1 MLSLQGHSLPY
12 GEAVTFWAL
21 GEMVKGHAGILES
34 DTADETA
41 EKLSRVVTEV
51 IAEPADAARVER
63 HLRPLAGLETEDIGA
78 GDRRSEAFAAWRRFL
93 EALAERRPLVLV
105 FEDLHWADDDLLDF
119 VDHLLDWATGVPIL
133 VLVTARPE
141 LLVRRPAWGGGTVN
155 SSTIRLSALS
165 DTETRS
171 LLDELLG
178 RSALSAEAHRT
189 LLERAGGNP
198 LYAQE
203 FARMLTDRRGEL
215 TLPESIHGIIAARLD
230 SLPRE
235 EKELLQDG
243 AVVGR
248 VFWLGAL
255 GSERWRLEET
265 LHSLERKEFVRR
277 ERSSSVGGEAEYS
290 FSHAL
295 VRDVAYEQ
303 IPRSQRAAKHRAA
316 AEWIESLGR
325 LEDHAEMLAHH
336 YVQALDYADAAG
348 EPAEQVAE
356 QAARAFREAGN
367 RAFSLNAYPAAS
379 RYYERALAISPNADL
394 LLSLAEAQA
403 RAGDMPAA
411 KQTYL
416 KAADEA
422 RRAGAVDQLARAALG
437 YGGRFV
443 WARAWG
449 DERLVPLL
457 EEALDALP
465 REDSDLRVRLLA
477 RLAAGPLRDT
487 LPPEPRMAMCREAVE
502 IARRLGNQ
510 ATLAYALDGLH
521 CSNWSPD
528 VLRERLQIAGELI
541 EVAAGVG
548 DAEREYAGH
557 DYRFHA
563 MIGIGDL
570 PAARSELET
579 KTALAEELGQPAQLW
594 DLAAGRAMLALFE
607 GRLTDAEA
615 TTLEALELGRSAQTA
630 NAKVA
635 FDLQM
640 YALRREQGR
649 LAEVVDSVKRA
660 VDDYP
665 AYPIWRTCSPMCWQ
679 DSNAGTRPVRPWRR
693 WRPKTSKSRSRCS
706 GSRASAC
713 CPTCAGISGPPSRP
727 PGFTG
732 HCSPTRSTTPR
743 RRPSCAWARCHA
755 VWGFSPR

>member
-1 MLSLQGHSLPY
+1 M
-12 GEAVTFWAL
+12 
-21 GEMVKGHAGILES
+21 
-34 DTADETA
+34 
-41 EKLSRVVTEV
+41 
-51 IAEPADAARVER
+51 
-63 HLRPLAGLETEDIGA
+63 
-78 GDRRSEAFAAWRRFL
+78 
-93 EALAERRPLVLV
+93 
-105 FEDLHWADDDLLDF
+105 
-119 VDHLLDWATGVPIL
+119 
-133 VLVTARPE
+133 
-141 LLVRRPAWGGGTVN
+141 
-155 SSTIRLSALS
+155 
-165 DTETRS
+165 
-171 LLDELLG
+171 
-178 RSALSAEAHRT
+178 
-189 LLERAGGNP
+189 
-198 LYAQE
+198 
-203 FARMLTDRRGEL
+203 
-215 TLPESIHGIIAARLD
+215 
-230 SLPRE
+230 
-235 EKELLQDG
+235 QDG

-277 ERSSSVGGEAEYS
+277 ERSSSVGGEAEYT

-303 IPRSQRAAKHRAA
+303 IPRSLRAAKHRAA

-411 KQTYL
+411 KETYL
-416 KAADEA
+416 EAADAA
-422 RRAGAVDQLARAALG
+422 RRAGSVDQLARAALG

-502 IARRLGNQ
+502 IARRLDNP
-510 ATLAYALDGLH
+510 ATLAYALDGLY

-528 VLRERLQIAGELI
+528 VLRERMQIAGELI
-541 EVAAGVG
+541 EVAAALG
-548 DAEREYAGH
+548 DAEREYAGTRPSLPRA
-557 DYRFHA
+557 DRA
-563 MIGIGDL
+563 RGPSRGAARARAPRPRWPRSLASRPSCGIGR
-570 PAARSELET
+570 RSRACSLSSR
-579 KTALAEELGQPAQLW
+579 
-594 DLAAGRAMLALFE
+594 AGWPRRRPPL
-607 GRLTDAEA
+607 
-615 TTLEALELGRSAQTA
+615 LEALELGRSAQTA

-665 AYPIWRTCSPMCWQ
+665 AYPIWRYVLADVLAGLGRRHEAGRGPGRARGRRLRGPGRDAVAREPQPAARRVPVSRGRRAGRAASRGTAPLRATQRHDAARAVPGLGVTRSG
-679 DSNAGTRPVRPWRR
+679 DSRRDDVRLGRR
-693 WRPKTSKSRSRCS
+693 GAALRGCARDEHPDGLRGS
-706 GSRASAC
+706 GSRTRPTTTRTCGCVAIVPAIASGRASSPPLLGHSRTSSDWRC
-713 CPTCAGISGPPSRP
+713 CRRRSSSCSGARHRFARGVRRRRRRAGRSPAPARPPRPGGPLPRSRP
-727 PGFTG
+727 ARDPRGRAPHRGPGRGAADRPAALPLRAVPGARLRGPGGGLRAG
-732 HCSPTRSTTPR
+732 HGARAGGGGVALWTCITSPRRATARSSATPR
-743 RRPSCAWARCHA
+743 CVP
-755 VWGFSPR
+755 SPRTTA

>member
-1 MLSLQGHSLPY
+1 M
-12 GEAVTFWAL
+12 
-21 GEMVKGHAGILES
+21 
-34 DTADETA
+34 
-41 EKLSRVVTEV
+41 R
-51 IAEPADAARVER
+51 
-63 HLRPLAGLETEDIGA
+63 
-78 GDRRSEAFAAWRRFL
+78 GDRRA
-93 EALAERRPLVLV
+93 
-105 FEDLHWADDDLLDF
+105 
-119 VDHLLDWATGVPIL
+119 
-133 VLVTARPE
+133 
-141 LLVRRPAWGGGTVN
+141 
-155 SSTIRLSALS
+155 
-165 DTETRS
+165 
-171 LLDELLG
+171 
-178 RSALSAEAHRT
+178 
-189 LLERAGGNP
+189 
-198 LYAQE
+198 
-203 FARMLTDRRGEL
+203 EL

-230 SLPRE
+230 SLPRA

-277 ERSSSVGGEAEYS
+277 ERSSSVGGEAEYT

-295 VRDVAYEQ
+295 VRDVAYDQ
-303 IPRSQRAAKHRAA
+303 IPRSLRAAKHRAA

-325 LEDHAEMLAHH
+325 LEDHAEMLSHH

-356 QAARAFREAGN
+356 QAVRAFREAGN

-422 RRAGAVDQLARAALG
+422 RRVGSVDQLARAALG

-457 EEALDALP
+457 DEALDALP

-502 IARRLGNQ
+502 IARRLDNP
-510 ATLAYALDGLH
+510 ATLAYALDGLD

-528 VLRERLQIAGELI
+528 VLRERIQIAGELI
-541 EVAAGVG
+541 EVAAAAG

-557 DYRFHA
+557 DYRFHGL
-563 MIGIGDL
+563 IELGDL
-570 PAARSELET
+570 PAAQRELET
-579 KTALAEELGQPAQLW
+579 KTGLAEELGQPAQLW
-594 DLAAGRAMLALFE
+594 DLAVGRTLLALFE

-615 TTLEALELGRSAQTA
+615 ATLEALELGRSAQTA

-649 LAEVVDSVKRA
+649 LAELVDSVKRA

-665 AYPIWRTCSPMCWQ
+665 AYPIWRYVLA
-679 DSNAGTRPVRPWRR
+679 DVLAGLGHRR
-693 WRPKTSKSRSRCS
+693 EAGAALDALAAEDFEVQVEMQWLASLSLLPDVCRYLGAAEPAERLYEALVPYARHAAMTPPELCLGSVSRGR
-706 GSRASAC
+706 
-713 CPTCAGISGPPSRP
+713 
-727 PGFTG
+727 
-732 HCSPTRSTTPR
+732 
-743 RRPSCAWARCHA
+743 
-755 VWGFSPR
+755 GFSPR

>member
-1 MLSLQGHSLPY
+1 M
-12 GEAVTFWAL
+12 T
-21 GEMVKGHAGILES
+21 
-34 DTADETA
+34 D
-41 EKLSRVVTEV
+41 V

-141 LLVRRPAWGGGTVN
+141 LLVRRPTWGGGTVN

-203 FARMLTDRRGEL
+203 FARMLGDRRGEL

-277 ERSSSVGGEAEYS
+277 ERSSSVGGEAEYT

-303 IPRSQRAAKHRAA
+303 IPRSLRAAKHRAA

-356 QAARAFREAGN
+356 QAAAR
-367 RAFSLNAYPAAS
+367 LS
-379 RYYERALAISPNADL
+379 R
-394 LLSLAEAQA
+394 
-403 RAGDMPAA
+403 
-411 KQTYL
+411 
-416 KAADEA
+416 
-422 RRAGAVDQLARAALG
+422 
-437 YGGRFV
+437 GRQ
-443 WARAWG
+443 
-449 DERLVPLL
+449 P
-457 EEALDALP
+457 
-465 REDSDLRVRLLA
+465 RLLA
-477 RLAAGPLRDT
+477 
-487 LPPEPRMAMCREAVE
+487 
-502 IARRLGNQ
+502 
-510 ATLAYALDGLH
+510 
-521 CSNWSPD
+521 
-528 VLRERLQIAGELI
+528 ERLPGGEPL
-541 EVAAGVG
+541 
-548 DAEREYAGH
+548 
-557 DYRFHA
+557 
-563 MIGIGDL
+563 L
-570 PAARSELET
+570 
-579 KTALAEELGQPAQLW
+579 
-594 DLAAGRAMLALFE
+594 
-607 GRLTDAEA
+607 
-615 TTLEALELGRSAQTA
+615 
-630 NAKVA
+630 
-635 FDLQM
+635 
-640 YALRREQGR
+640 
-649 LAEVVDSVKRA
+649 
-660 VDDYP
+660 
-665 AYPIWRTCSPMCWQ
+665 
-679 DSNAGTRPVRPWRR
+679 
-693 WRPKTSKSRSRCS
+693 
-706 GSRASAC
+706 RASAC
-713 CPTCAGISGPPSRP
+713 DQPQ
-727 PGFTG
+727 
-732 HCSPTRSTTPR
+732 
-743 RRPSCAWARCHA
+743 RRPAALAGRGSGTSGRHAGCQGDVSGGGGSGQASGLGGSARTGRA
-755 VWGFSPR
+755 RLRRQIRLGPRVG